1 MIDNPNEETLKLL
14 MKLIETRSDSSS
26 KYEIDIENVLIEEIA
41 QMAYFKQHPELFS
54 KCEMPNDLHGRSVV

>member
-54 KCEMPNDLHGRSVV
+54 K